1 MTMGSSERRAG
12 GGGSGAGGGGGGGD
26 GVGATGAGGIGAGSI
41 AAPQRRHQSVPGGL
55 SSRQAGQGKPAGT

>member
-1 MTMGSSERRAG
+1 MTTGNSERRAGAG
-12 GGGSGAGGGGGGGD
+12 GGGSGAGGGGGGA
-26 GVGATGAGGIGAGSI
+26 GATTGAGRTGAGSI